1 MNQSDH
7 FESSLSANLSTPE
20 SKLNNIRLTVLNHC
34 VKAGFISEEEMK
46 DETPRFI
53 WIKEVIHKNIMSL
66 SLLQQLIV
74 DVYEPAETLGEV
86 DSEVGVQAELIIKDI
101 AQRILASS
109 PAFIDK
115 DGSSTRS
122 RLDMK

>member
-1 MNQSDH
+1 MNQLDH
-7 FESSLSANLSTPE
+7 FEGSLAASLSTPE
-20 SKLNNIRLTVLNHC
+20 SKLKNIRLTVLNHC
-34 VKAGFISEEEMK
+34 VKAGFISKEEMK
-46 DETPRFI
+46 DENPRFI

-74 DVYEPAETLGEV
+74 DANESAETLDEV

-109 PAFIDK
+109 PAFLDK
-115 DGSSTRS
+115 TGSSKRNQ
-122 RLDMK
+122 LDMK